1 MGEYGRLGECAQVT
15 GTLPGERLDSA
26 VDESSGMVGRTFAAM
41 LKIVRQGGTRMGQA
55 FAGLTAERGDCRTDE
70 QFKADQAADGIAGES
85 ENQRSSVGVVSHAEP
100 KGLAWLEVH
109 FVEDFFHTQISQ
121 RLRHEIEDACR
132 YAAAEDQY
140 VCIQSLCDQ
149 LS

>member
-1 MGEYGRLGECAQVT
+1 MCEYGRLGECTQVA
-15 GTLPGERLDSA
+15 GTLPRQRLDGT
-26 VDESSGMVGRTFAAM
+26 VDESSRMVGWTLAAV
-41 LKIVRQGGTRMGQA
+41 LKIVCQGGTRSGKA
-55 FAGLTAERGDCRTDE
+55 FAGLTAERGDCRPDE
-70 QFKADQAADGIAGES
+70 QFKTDQAADGIAGES

-132 YAAAEDQY
+132 YAAAWSCRHSSDAR
-140 VCIQSLCDQ
+140 
-149 LS
+149 